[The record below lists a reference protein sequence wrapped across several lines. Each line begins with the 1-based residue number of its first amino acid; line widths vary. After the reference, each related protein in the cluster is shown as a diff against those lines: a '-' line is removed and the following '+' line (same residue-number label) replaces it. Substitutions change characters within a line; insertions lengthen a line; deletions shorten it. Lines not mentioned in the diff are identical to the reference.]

1 MPPHPV
7 ASACAESLRAHVGQR
22 QGQRRDTLGA
32 LCPKQP
38 LREARDH
45 TEAGVTGQNKHPCRL
60 GGRKQG
66 ETVSW
71 VPRRVL
77 QPRQGAGHELD
88 KPERGTPQ
96 LIHSAPHPSHK
107 GYCTCPVPTK
117 QPSTGTS
124 DSGRG
129 EWTWGGVRPVQGTQR
144 HDIVQTTMAHA
155 PARDPTLRF
164 WLTEARGVQEHPQ
177 AGLGVC
183 RIYAFSRLRLH
194 RCPQSLQILPITY
207 LSSLP
212 LGSKLKGRCQSHS
225 TYCHRE
231 RKTMPAPQP
240 KQSL

>member
-1 MPPHPV
+1 MSWTSQREGPPSSSTLLPTRV
-7 ASACAESLRAHVGQR
+7 IRVIAH
-22 QGQRRDTLGA
+22 A
-32 LCPKQP
+32 LCLLSSPPQVP
-38 LREARDH
+38 QTQEEESGH
-45 TEAGVTGQNKHPCRL
+45 
-60 GGRKQG
+60 G
-66 ETVSW
+66 E
-71 VPRRVL
+71 
-77 QPRQGAGHELD
+77 
-88 KPERGTPQ
+88 
-96 LIHSAPHPSHK
+96 
-107 GYCTCPVPTK
+107 
-117 QPSTGTS
+117 
-124 DSGRG
+124 
-129 EWTWGGVRPVQGTQR
+129 GGVRPVQGTQR
-144 HDIVQTTMAHA
+144 HDAVQTTMAHA

-231 RKTMPAPQP
+231 RKTMPAAQP